1 MAGHCH
7 THDLKPASRMVTL
20 LPKAR
25 ILIVDDEKNIV
36 SSLTGILADEG
47 YEVAKTGDGIE
58 ALEIIQTDPPDLVL
72 LDIWLPGMDG
82 IEVLKTI
89 KTYHPEIEVLIMSGH
104 GTIDTAVKATK
115 LGAQDFIE
123 KPFSLD
129 RITQSIAD
137 VLSNKRSTS
146 GAEDKPASFSKEL
159 PLCFES
165 MVEVKKAVKEF
176 SLNMKPVL
184 LRGENG
190 TGKEFIAQAIHGQ
203 SSKSDRSFVK
213 INCSFRQARAIH
225 SQLFRRPRKTAKNTK
240 APSQAGEE
248 KVIYVSNIES
258 LSKGLQEKLAEA
270 LLSNGLQSADSKLG
284 LMPIRIFASSSN
296 DLTALAAKGQFH
308 PALLDAFKDATLFVP
323 PLRNYAVNIPAMAKD
338 YLDEI
343 RQTQNTSV
351 PEIGED
357 ALAAL
362 CRYTWPG
369 NVKELRSVLN
379 KLILTGANQKEIT
392 AQDLPSE
399 IWQPK
404 IEINDVDQ
412 AGSLQEAELI
422 WEKHFII
429 HHLKRNN
436 WHIEKTCASLSTE
449 KKQLQEKIALHSIEI
464 PDPEKSNNGYRH
476 PQRTLKRSVVLCGSG
491 LHSGIKTGL
500 ILQPMPPDS
509 GIIFGDIS
517 TGKTIPARL
526 ANVQSTDYATRLKK
540 DNNSVGTIEHIMA
553 ALHMYR
559 ITNLLIK
566 IGDEA
571 PVMDGSAKDFC
582 ALIEDGEFED
592 QDGFYEEIVID
603 KNYTFGNKEQG
614 GPYISIEPSDSFSVS
629 YHMDYP
635 EPIGI
640 QDYTFE
646 FKGSESFKNEIA
658 PARTFGFME
667 EMAQLTKMGY
677 ASGGKL
683 DNFILLGDKKVLNTK
698 LRFKDEFPRHKIL
711 DILGDFYLLGKPIRG
726 RIKAHKSGHTQNI
739 GLLQN
744 IQDNLLQKN

>member
-1 MAGHCH
+1 M
-7 THDLKPASRMVTL
+7 
-20 LPKAR
+20 PKAR

-36 SSLTGILADEG
+36 RSLTGILVDEG

-82 IEVLKTI
+82 IEVLKTV
-89 KTYHPEIEVLIMSGH
+89 KAYHPDIEVLIMSGH

-129 RITQSIAD
+129 RITQSIED
-137 VLSNKRSTS
+137 VLSNKRSSTGEEKLTPS
-146 GAEDKPASFSKEL
+146 SREL

-165 MVEVKKAVKEF
+165 MVEVRKAVKDF

-184 LRGENG
+184 VHGESG
-190 TGKEFIAQAIHGQ
+190 TGKELIAQAIHKQ
-203 SSKSDRSFVK
+203 SSKSDRPFVK

-225 SQLFRRPRKTAKNTK
+225 SLLFKRPEKGLKNTS
-240 APSQAGEE
+240 PSNEASEE
-248 KVIYVSNIES
+248 KVIYLSNIDS

-270 LLSNGLQSADSKLG
+270 LNANGSSSEDPHLE
-284 LMPIRIFASSSN
+284 LMPIRIFASSTRDWAILSE
-296 DLTALAAKGQFH
+296 KGQFH
-308 PALLDAFKDATLFVP
+308 PALLDAFKSSTLLVP
-323 PLRNYAVNIPAMAKD
+323 PLRDYAVSIPAMVKD
-338 YLDEI
+338 YLAES
-343 RQTQNTSV
+343 RKTQNASI

-362 CRYTWPG
+362 CRYTWPE
-369 NVKELRSVLN
+369 NVKELRTVLN
-379 KLILTGANQKEIT
+379 KLILTGANQKKIT

-404 IEINDVDQ
+404 IEIKNIDQ

-436 WHIEKTCASLSTE
+436 WDIKKTCRALSTE
-449 KKQLQEKIALHSIEI
+449 EKQLKEKIERHSIEI
-464 PDPEKSNNGYRH
+464 LDPGKDNNGYRH

-500 ILQPMPPDS
+500 ILQPMPPGS

-517 TGKTIPARL
+517 SGKTVPARL
-526 ANVQSTDYATRLKK
+526 ENVLSTDYATRLQKGQA
-540 DNNSVGTIEHIMA
+540 SVGTIEHIMA
-553 ALHMYR
+553 VLHMYR

-582 ALIEDGEFED
+582 DLIEDGEFED
-592 QDGFYEEIVID
+592 QDGFYDEIVID
-603 KNYTFGNKEQG
+603 KSYTFGSMEKG

-629 YHMDYP
+629 YHMEYP

-646 FKGSESFKNEIA
+646 FKGDESFKKEIA

-711 DILGDFYLLGKPIRG
+711 DILGDFYLLGKPMRG
-726 RIKAHKSGHTQNI
+726 HIKAYKSGHTQNI
-739 GLLQN
+739 GLLKN
-744 IQDNLLQKN
+744 IQENLIQRN

>member
-1 MAGHCH
+1 
-7 THDLKPASRMVTL
+7 MVTL

-47 YEVAKTGDGIE
+47 YEVAETGDGIE

-82 IEVLKTI
+82 IEVLKTV
-89 KTYHPEIEVLIMSGH
+89 KSYHPEIEVLIMSGH

-129 RITQSIAD
+129 RIIQSIAEA
-137 VLSNKRSTS
+137 LRNERSKFKAGEKLPPS
-146 GAEDKPASFSKEL
+146 SRGEL

-165 MVEVKKAVKEF
+165 MVEVKKAVKKF
-176 SLNMKPVL
+176 SRHMKPVL
-184 LRGENG
+184 VRGENG

-213 INCSFRQARAIH
+213 INCSFRQARSIR
-225 SQLFRRPRKTAKNTK
+225 SQLFKRPRKNTR
-240 APSQAGEE
+240 ASNQADKE
-248 KVIYVSNIES
+248 KVIYLSSIES

-270 LLSNGLQSADSKLG
+270 LHSNGSQSADSHLG
-284 LMPIRIFASSSN
+284 LIPIRIFASSTQ
-296 DLTALAAKGQFH
+296 DLAALSAKGQFH
-308 PALLDAFKDATLFVP
+308 PALLDAFKDSTLFVP
-323 PLRNYAVNIPAMAKD
+323 PLRNYAVSIPAMAKD

-362 CRYTWPG
+362 CRYTWPE

-379 KLILTGANQKEIT
+379 KLILTGANQKKIT
-392 AQDLPSE
+392 TQDLPSE

-404 IEINDVDQ
+404 IEINDIDQ

-436 WHIEKTCASLSTE
+436 WDIEKTCKSLSAE
-449 KKQLQEKIALHSIEI
+449 KKQLKEKIALHSIEI
-464 PDPEKSNNGYRH
+464 PDPEKINNGYRH
-476 PQRTLKRSVVLCGSG
+476 QQRTLKRSMVLCGSG

-500 ILQPMPPDS
+500 ILQPMPPGS

-526 ANVQSTDYATRLKK
+526 ENVQSTDYATRLRK
-540 DNNSVGTIEHIMA
+540 DRVSVGTIEHIMA
-553 ALHMYR
+553 TLHMYR

-582 ALIEDGEFED
+582 SLIEDGEFED

-614 GPYISIEPSDSFSVS
+614 EPYISIEPSDSFSVS
-629 YHMDYP
+629 YHMEYP

-640 QDYTFE
+640 QNYTYE
-646 FKGSESFKNEIA
+646 FKGGESFKKEIA

-667 EMAQLTKMGY
+667 EVAQLTKMGY

-726 RIKAHKSGHTQNI
+726 HVKAYRSGHTQNI

>member
-1 MAGHCH
+1 M
-7 THDLKPASRMVTL
+7 
-20 LPKAR
+20 PKSR

-58 ALEIIQTDPPDLVL
+58 ALEIIQNDPPDLVL

-82 IEVLKTI
+82 IEVLKTV

-129 RITQSIAD
+129 RITQSIEE
-137 VLSNKRSTS
+137 VLNNRRSTS
-146 GAEDKPASFSKEL
+146 NGVEKRLPSSKEL

-165 MVEVKKAVKEF
+165 MVEVRKAVNDF

-184 LRGENG
+184 LHGENG
-190 TGKEFIAQAIHGQ
+190 TGKEFIAQAIHRQ
-203 SSKSDRSFVK
+203 SSKSDRPFVK
-213 INCSFRQARAIH
+213 INCSFRQARSIH
-225 SQLFRRPRKTAKNTK
+225 SQLFKRPHKGLKNSK
-240 APSQAGEE
+240 VSSQTGEE
-248 KVIYVSNIES
+248 KVIYLSNIDS

-270 LLSNGLQSADSKLG
+270 LKKNGSSSDDSRLE
-284 LMPIRIFASSSN
+284 LIPIRLFASSTK
-296 DLTALAAKGQFH
+296 DLTAMSAKGQFH
-308 PALLDAFKDATLFVP
+308 PALLDAFKSTTLFIP
-323 PLRNYAVNIPAMAKD
+323 PLRDFAVNIPAMIKD
-338 YLDEI
+338 YLDEV
-343 RQTQNTSV
+343 RKKQNASIT
-351 PEIGED
+351 EIGED

-362 CRYTWPG
+362 CRYSWPE
-369 NVKELRSVLN
+369 NIKELRAVLN
-379 KLILTGANQKEIT
+379 KLIITSANQKKIT

-404 IEINDVDQ
+404 IEFENIDQ

-436 WHIEKTCASLSTE
+436 WNIAKTCKALSTKE
-449 KKQLQEKIALHSIEI
+449 KQLKEKIERHSIEI
-464 PDPEKSNNGYRH
+464 PDSGKESNGYRH

-500 ILQPMPPDS
+500 ILQPMPPGS

-517 TGKTIPARL
+517 SGNTVPARL
-526 ANVQSTDYATRLKK
+526 ENVQSTDYATRLQKGQA
-540 DNNSVGTIEHIMA
+540 SVGTIEHIMA

-559 ITNLLIK
+559 VTNLLIK

-582 ALIEDGEFED
+582 DLIEDGEFED

-603 KNYTFGNKEQG
+603 KNYSFGNMEKG

-646 FKGSESFKNEIA
+646 FKGNESFKKEIA

-683 DNFILLGDKKVLNTK
+683 DNFILLGDKKVLNTE

-726 RIKAHKSGHTQNI
+726 RIKACKSGHTQNI
-739 GLLQN
+739 GLLKN
-744 IQDNLLQKN
+744 IHDNLLQKN